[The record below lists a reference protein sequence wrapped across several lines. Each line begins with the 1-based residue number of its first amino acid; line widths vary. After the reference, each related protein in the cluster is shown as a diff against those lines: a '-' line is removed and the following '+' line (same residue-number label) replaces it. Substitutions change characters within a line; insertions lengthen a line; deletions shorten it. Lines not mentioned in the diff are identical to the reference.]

1 MFGAWEKKSA
11 RGETPHTRKTRKL
24 YTERPGIEPANPSTI
39 RQLSNQLTNS
49 EYFLDNKSFRQGLS
63 ITYSP
68 ILSQIFNY
76 MSTKLFKVPNILRS
90 DLLNTHSALRSLRSS
105 FLRRLSF
112 LISYLWT
119 KGDRDSCS
127 GISRQLRLFTH
138 WYCCSVW
145 PKYFWL
151 KKTKQNKN
159 LRQPNTLHPQNL
171 SVHVWRNI
179 PHTGVSPTVSQ
190 TSLRHLPGGS
200 LVFVHSPSSSRLRR
214 DTLENKKTTSA
225 GCSYSS
231 PHPLAGFESTPLG
244 FCDKSRERK
253 WMCPASGWRNNKL
266 LWERQASTRINSE
279 AFKVLQRRTCYVS
292 KDSLHSHCC
301 CCCCFSWRCCK

>member
-68 ILSQIFNY
+68 ILSQIFKY

-90 DLLNTHSALRSLRSS
+90 DLLNTHSAPRSLRSS

-151 KKTKQNKN
+151 KKNKQ
-159 LRQPNTLHPQNL
+159 
-171 SVHVWRNI
+171 
-179 PHTGVSPTVSQ
+179 
-190 TSLRHLPGGS
+190 
-200 LVFVHSPSSSRLRR
+200 
-214 DTLENKKTTSA
+214 KKTTTAKYTSPSESVCTRVEEHTSHRSVSDRVPDQSETPSWWIS
-225 GCSYSS
+225 GLCS
-231 PHPLAGFESTPLG
+231 
-244 FCDKSRERK
+244 
-253 WMCPASGWRNNKL
+253 
-266 LWERQASTRINSE
+266 
-279 AFKVLQRRTCYVS
+279 
-292 KDSLHSHCC
+292 
-301 CCCCFSWRCCK
+301 

>member
-1 MFGAWEKKSA
+1 MFGAWEKKAA

-90 DLLNTHSALRSLRSS
+90 DLLNTHSAPRSLRSS

-151 KKTKQNKN
+151 KKKT
-159 LRQPNTLHPQNL
+159 
-171 SVHVWRNI
+171 
-179 PHTGVSPTVSQ
+179 
-190 TSLRHLPGGS
+190 
-200 LVFVHSPSSSRLRR
+200 
-214 DTLENKKTTSA
+214 NKKNYDSQIHFTLRLCLYTC
-225 GCSYSS
+225 GGTYLTQECLR
-231 PHPLAGFESTPLG
+231 P
-244 FCDKSRERK
+244 
-253 WMCPASGWRNNKL
+253 CPRPVWDTFL
-266 LWERQASTRINSE
+266 VDLWSLFI
-279 AFKVLQRRTCYVS
+279 VLQAPDSDETLWRTRKQPPPAAPILLLIHWLGLS
-292 KDSLHSHCC
+292 QLH
-301 CCCCFSWRCCK
+301 